1 LVKHAGKRNVIPD
14 KKAGLNR
21 LLFFSKPFSPHILL
35 LNGQNK
41 TIRYSKSLLLG
52 CSILEQK
59 IINAALAGTGAGI
72 LKDIPDSIIHNILKK
87 TDLTFWDYA
96 GIVMFGR
103 HPQGFW
109 ETCFS
114 FFFEI
119 VFSIFLGIIFVC
131 LVNRLNLKRRL
142 LWGAFY
148 GGILWFVIRAAVVGF
163 QIKALLH
170 NNLAT
175 SAANSFNSIIY
186 GLILGFFV
194 QYFEKKTF

>member
-1 LVKHAGKRNVIPD
+1 M
-14 KKAGLNR
+14 
-21 LLFFSKPFSPHILL
+21 
-35 LNGQNK
+35 
-41 TIRYSKSLLLG
+41 
-52 CSILEQK
+52 EQK
-59 IINAALAGTGAGI
+59 IINGVLAGTIAGI
-72 LKDIPDSIIHNILKK
+72 LKDVPDSIFHNVLKK

-103 HPQGFW
+103 HPHGFW

-119 VFSIFLGIIFVC
+119 VFSILLGTIFVY
-131 LVNRLNLKRRL
+131 LVERLNLKRRL
-142 LWGAFY
+142 LWGALY
-148 GGILWFVIRAAVVGF
+148 GGIVWFAIRAAVAGF

-186 GLILGFFV
+186 GLILGFLV